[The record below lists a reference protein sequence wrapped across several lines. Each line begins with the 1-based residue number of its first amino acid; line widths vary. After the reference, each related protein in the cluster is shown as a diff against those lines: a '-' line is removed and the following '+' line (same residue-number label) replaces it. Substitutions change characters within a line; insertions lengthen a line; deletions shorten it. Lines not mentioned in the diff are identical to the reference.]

1 VHELSLAGGILR
13 MVEQAR
19 ERDPFKRVTHL
30 RLELG
35 ALSGVEADAL
45 RFALEAIAPDTC
57 IAGANIDIAEPV
69 AHGRCMDCGA
79 DIEVR
84 SRLDACS
91 SCGGFQWQAISGTE
105 LRVIELLVS

>member
-1 VHELSLAGGILR
+1 

-19 ERDPFKRVTHL
+19 ERDPFERVTLL

-35 ALSGVEADAL
+35 ALSGVDADAL

-57 IAGANIDIAEPV
+57 IAGANIDLAQPP
-69 AHGRCMDCGA
+69 AYGRCMDCAA

-91 SCGGFQWQAISGTE
+91 SCGGFRWQANSGTE
-105 LRVIELLVS
+105 LRVVEILVT

>member
-19 ERDPFKRVTHL
+19 ERDPFERVTHL

-35 ALSGVEADAL
+35 ALSGVDAGAL
-45 RFALEAIAPDTC
+45 RFALDAIAPDTC
-57 IAGANIDIAEPV
+57 IAGAKIELAEP
-69 AHGRCMDCGA
+69 AAYGRCMDCGA
-79 DIEVR
+79 DTEVR